1 MFRRSILAVLLIF
14 CGDFAAADERA
25 VRDAG
30 RGELLYSTHCVACH
44 DTQVHWR
51 EKKLVKDWRSLQVEV
66 SRWQGISALGWSDDD
81 VAAVARYLN
90 TLHYHF
96 PAPD

>member
-1 MFRRSILAVLLIF
+1 MLRKSILAVLLILAWN
-14 CGDFAAADERA
+14 FAAADERP
-25 VRDAG
+25 VRDVG

-51 EKKLVKDWRSLQVEV
+51 EQKLVTDWRSLQTEV
-66 SRWQGISALGWSDDD
+66 SRWQEISGLGWGDED
-81 VAAVARYLN
+81 VAVVARYLN
-90 TLHYHF
+90 ALHYRY